1 LQPVCLLL
9 ALHKLGMFDSIR
21 RVLQHPNVVKVGI
34 GIAHDM
40 MDLLRSH
47 EEQFKIRVRSLGQA
61 SAGLV
66 SGSVHQLFKTTA
78 VNRKAQCPGC

>member
-1 LQPVCLLL
+1 MDFNRCLQPVCLLL
-9 ALHKLGMFDSIR
+9 ALHKLGMFGEIR

-47 EEQFKIRVRSLGQA
+47 DEQFKIRVRKSNINGLGGPLRVRSLG
-61 SAGLV
+61 
-66 SGSVHQLFKTTA
+66 
-78 VNRKAQCPGC
+78 